1 MTRRTAYALALILGI
16 AFWPAVAL
24 LVRFVDW
31 LAGLQALMYNF
42 VMLSIVAAV
51 FIVGAVLVRSK
62 YG

>member
-1 MTRRTAYALALILGI
+1 MSKRTAYALALILLLS
-16 AFWPAVAL
+16 FWPAVAL

-31 LAGLQALMYNF
+31 LTGLQALMYNF

-51 FIVGAVLVRSK
+51 FVVGAVLVRSK